1 MSETEDWMVRIIAFK
16 MMRIKMKGSVKL
28 EFDEQVASE
37 KEEETGHTD
46 ELEI

>member
-1 MSETEDWMVRIIAFK
+1 MVRMIAFK
-16 MMRIKMKGSVKL
+16 MIRIKMKGSVRL
-28 EFDEQVASE
+28 EFNEQVASR